1 MVWKVV
7 LGLFC
12 LIFLLLLIP
21 VRYHFNLE
29 MWKISVEIK
38 ALFGAFS
45 KEIVIP
51 GGGSDKAEEKRKQ
64 TEENENIPDAERESI
79 TPAKEEN
86 KEINREIHQE
96 IKKPAEVK
104 EKKSKKKPSVFKQ
117 VHFAI
122 HNGLAEEIFKAV
134 LSLFNH
140 SRPQEWR
147 ISAEFGTGDPMTTG
161 LTEGMAHAFLPDITE
176 SVVWKYLEPSYKIKG
191 KGRGR
196 MIPLYAIYIILRLA
210 VSQPARRF
218 WRYRQGGMKDE

>member
-21 VRYHFNLE
+21 VRYQFKLE

-45 KEIVIP
+45 KEVVIP
-51 GGGSDKAEEKRKQ
+51 GGGNDKAEEKRKQ
-64 TEENENIPDAERESI
+64 TEENEKIPDLERESI
-79 TPAKEEN
+79 TPAEKEN
-86 KEINREIHQE
+86 KEINQG

-104 EKKSKKKPSVFKQ
+104 EKKSKEKPSVFKQ
-117 VHFAI
+117 IHFAI
-122 HNGLAEEIFKAV
+122 DNGLAEEIFKTV

-140 SRPQEWR
+140 SKPRSWS
-147 ISAEFGTGDPMTTG
+147 IYGEFGTGDPMTTG

-196 MIPLYAIYIILRLA
+196 VIPFYAIYIILRLA

>member
-21 VRYHFNLE
+21 VRYQFKLE

-45 KEIVIP
+45 KEVVIP
-51 GGGSDKAEEKRKQ
+51 GGGNDKAEEKRKQ
-64 TEENENIPDAERESI
+64 TEENEKIPDLERESI
-79 TPAKEEN
+79 TPAEKEN
-86 KEINREIHQE
+86 KEINQG

-104 EKKSKKKPSVFKQ
+104 EKKSKEKPSVFKQ
-117 VHFAI
+117 IHFAI
-122 HNGLAEEIFKAV
+122 DNGLAEEIFKTV

-140 SRPQEWR
+140 SKPRSWS
-147 ISAEFGTGDPMTTG
+147 IYGEFGTGDPMTTG

>member
-21 VRYHFNLE
+21 VRYQFKLE

-45 KEIVIP
+45 KEVVIP
-51 GGGSDKAEEKRKQ
+51 GGGNDKAEEKRKQ
-64 TEENENIPDAERESI
+64 TEENEKIPDLERESI
-79 TPAKEEN
+79 TPAEKEN
-86 KEINREIHQE
+86 KEINQG

-104 EKKSKKKPSVFKQ
+104 EKKSKEKPSVFKQ
-117 VHFAI
+117 IHFAI
-122 HNGLAEEIFKAV
+122 DNGLAEEIFKTV

-140 SRPQEWR
+140 SKPRSWS
-147 ISAEFGTGDPMTTG
+147 IYGEFGTGDPMTTG
-161 LTEGMAHAFLPDITE
+161 LTEGMALAFLPDITE

-196 MIPLYAIYIILRLA
+196 VIPLYAIYIILRLA

>member
-12 LIFLLLLIP
+12 LTFLLLLIP
-21 VRYHFNLE
+21 VRYHFKLE

-64 TEENENIPDAERESI
+64 TEKNENIPGSERESI
-79 TPAKEEN
+79 TPAEEEN
-86 KEINREIHQE
+86 KEINQE
-96 IKKPAEVK
+96 IKKPAEVEVK
-104 EKKSKKKPSVFKQ
+104 EKKSKEKPSVFKQ
-117 VHFAI
+117 IHFAI
-122 HNGLAEEIFKAV
+122 HNGLAEEIFKTV

-140 SRPQEWR
+140 SKPRSWC
-147 ISAEFGTGDPMTTG
+147 IYGEFGTGDPMTTG

>member
-21 VRYHFNLE
+21 VRYHFKLE

-86 KEINREIHQE
+86 KEI
-96 IKKPAEVK
+96 K
-104 EKKSKKKPSVFKQ
+104 EETVGFQ
-117 VHFAI
+117 A
-122 HNGLAEEIFKAV
+122 N
-134 LSLFNH
+134 SLCN
-140 SRPQEWR
+140 S
-147 ISAEFGTGDPMTTG
+147 
-161 LTEGMAHAFLPDITE
+161 
-176 SVVWKYLEPSYKIKG
+176 
-191 KGRGR
+191 
-196 MIPLYAIYIILRLA
+196 
-210 VSQPARRF
+210 
-218 WRYRQGGMKDE
+218 